1 MAQGLFA
8 GCTDY
13 KSQSLKDIQED
24 IEHWQKYSEKTK
36 KEFEQI
42 ICALKESGYWE
53 KNIPLE
59 FRSFCAEVVHICD
72 TFYHDFGLVLAS
84 ISKDKITKREI
95 SILQNIY
102 QVAHDAEKECPR
114 AYRTGGSRWHQYGD
128 ETFAKVEELYA
139 HGRDFFVTL
148 FDVGNIVYR
157 LEHYVKEEVV
167 VDRSIHAENSVVI
180 GDENYITNSNL
191 NANNSSKSKM
201 KWLTEHLWLPL
212 LVAVVSGLIIWIVT
226 K

>member
-13 KSQSLKDIQED
+13 STQSLKDIQKD
-24 IEHWQKYSEKTK
+24 IEHWKNYSK
-36 KEFEQI
+36 KRKRELEEI
-42 ICALKESGYWE
+42 IALLKECGYWE
-53 KNIPLE
+53 KNVPLE
-59 FRSFCAEVVHICD
+59 FRSFCADVVRICD
-72 TFYHDFGLVLAS
+72 TFYHDFGLVLTS

-102 QVAHDAEKECPR
+102 QVAHDTEKECPR
-114 AYRTGGSRWHQYGD
+114 AYRTGNSRWHQYGD
-128 ETFAKVEELYA
+128 KTFEKVEELYA
-139 HGRDFFVTL
+139 HSRDFFVTL
-148 FDVGNIVYR
+148 FDVGNVVYR
-157 LEHYVKEEVV
+157 LENYLKEEVV
-167 VDRSIHAENSVVI
+167 IDKSIHAENSVVI
-180 GDENYITNSNL
+180 GDGNCITNSNL
-191 NANNSSKSKM
+191 NANNSSKSKI